1 MVPNGWAF
9 TTFENH
15 IDLLSGFAFKSAQYT
30 ENSDDIRLLRGD
42 NIAPNTLRWDGV
54 KTWDKHQ
61 YAELQKY
68 HLRENDFVIA
78 MDRTWVSSG
87 LKVAEV
93 TKNDLPCLLVQRVA
107 RIRSLP
113 TLEQSLL
120 RQYFSSH
127 RFEQYVKGVQTETA
141 VPHISSKQIKEF
153 PLLLPPLPEQRK
165 IAQILSTWDRGIATT
180 EKLIDASKQQKKA
193 LMQQLLTGKKRLVDP
208 ETGKAFEGE
217 WEEVNIASRFELITD
232 YVASGSFASLKENVI
247 VQDIESYAHYVRQ
260 TDLAA
265 KFNNKNLKWVDK
277 DSYDFLK
284 KSNLFEG
291 DILFTN
297 IGDLGKV
304 FYMPKLTKPAT
315 VAPNLVVL
323 RTNQSNDSRF
333 IYYTLAS
340 DVGQREIDKIKSGTG
355 LPKINKT
362 ELKTMKFRIPQL
374 EEQQKIA
381 SVLTTADKE
390 IELLEAK
397 LAHFKQE
404 KKALMQQL
412 LTGKRRVNI
421 AETKVATEETL
432 EAEVA

>member
-1 MVPNGWAF
+1 MVPNGWVHVTFGQLINSGDITKIQDGNHGNSHPKASDFVTEGIPFVMARDLSNGSIDFSSCAF
-9 TTFENH
+9 ITKKQADSLR
-15 IDLLSGFAFKSAQYT
+15 IGFAI
-30 ENSDDIRLLRGD
+30 EGD
-42 NIAPNTLRWDGV
+42 VLISHKGTIGEVAIVPEVNDYVMLTPQVTYYRMPSHS
-54 KTWDKHQ
+54 K
-61 YAELQKY
+61 LQNKY
-68 HLRENDFVIA
+68 LY
-78 MDRTWVSSG
+78 
-87 LKVAEV
+87 
-93 TKNDLPCLLVQRVA
+93 
-107 RIRSLP
+107 
-113 TLEQSLL
+113 
-120 RQYFSSH
+120 QYFLSH
-127 RFEQYVKGVQTETA
+127 DFQNRLKSLASQSTRSYLGITA
-141 VPHISSKQIKEF
+141 QKE
-153 PLLLPPLPEQRK
+153 LYIDLPPLPEQRK

-232 YVASGSFASLKENVI
+232 YVASGSFASLKENVT

-277 DSYDFLK
+277 DSYDFLN

-333 IYYTLAS
+333 IYYTLGS

-362 ELKTMKFRIPQL
+362 EFKTMKFRMPQL

-381 SVLTTADKE
+381 SVLIAADKE

-397 LAHFKQE
+397 LAHLKLE

-412 LTGKRRVNI
+412 LTGKRRVS
-421 AETKVATEETL
+421 L
-432 EAEVA
+432 SS